1 MTQFKICG
9 DCGKNKKKTEYY
21 KDSKGVDGLR
31 SYCKKCHK
39 KRHYKYAGW
48 RGLFYDEI
56 ILKQTKKYKHVKIE
70 MCGYKV
76 GILVYID
83 DHEIMAYSNIRG
95 FKMVKCTAEG
105 KLFLYNQA
113 IKAGKRIS
121 QVMSERARKML
132 KKLDKEG

>member
-1 MTQFKICG
+1 MKKKHCHKCDKTLSASKFY
-9 DCGKNKKKTEYY
+9 KNK
-21 KDSKGVDGLR
+21 SRGDGLGT
-31 SYCKKCHK
+31 SCKECHK

-83 DHEIMAYSNIRG
+83 DNEIMAYSNIRG